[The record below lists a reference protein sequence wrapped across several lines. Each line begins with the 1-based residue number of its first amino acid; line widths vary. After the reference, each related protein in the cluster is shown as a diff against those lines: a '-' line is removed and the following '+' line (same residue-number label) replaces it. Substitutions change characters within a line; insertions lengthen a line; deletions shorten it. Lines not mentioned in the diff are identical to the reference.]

1 MSDLHTNGTA
11 NRAPAGVQDDIVN
24 RLLDCGCIVFGGV
37 YVAESRHDCLR
48 HRAADLIE
56 AQQAE
61 IERLTQHS
69 VILNR
74 VSWQLHDALGMIP
87 EGADSYRGDIEATL
101 PTICQI
107 IKEARR
113 G

>member
-11 NRAPAGVQDDIVN
+11 DRAPAGAQDDIVEQLEWHN
-24 RLLDCGCIVFGGV
+24 TCVRNADGLCLLQQAL
-37 YVAESRHDCLR
+37 YK
-48 HRAADLIE
+48 IE
-56 AQQAE
+56 HQQAE

-69 VILNR
+69 IILNR

>member
-1 MSDLHTNGTA
+1 MA
-11 NRAPAGVQDDIVN
+11 DDITHAL
-24 RLLDCGCIVFGGV
+24 RCDPIDCDGAC
-37 YVAESRHDCLR
+37 YAC
-48 HRAADLIE
+48 RAADLIE

>member
-1 MSDLHTNGTA
+1 VA
-11 NRAPAGVQDDIVN
+11 DDITHAL
-24 RLLDCGCIVFGGV
+24 RCDPIDCNGAC
-37 YVAESRHDCLR
+37 YAC
-48 HRAADLIE
+48 RAADLIE

>member
-1 MSDLHTNGTA
+1 MA
-11 NRAPAGVQDDIVN
+11 DDITHAL
-24 RLLDCGCIVFGGV
+24 RCDPIDCNGAC
-37 YVAESRHDCLR
+37 YAC
-48 HRAADLIE
+48 RAADLIE